1 MECTPVRSDSIRFVM
16 PALLRFLF
24 STGVRIGEALSLRKE
39 DVKLDL
45 RIAVLRDTKTERKDY
60 SRFQN
65 LWKMFC
71 VNISGI
77 VTG

>member
-45 RIAVLRDTKTERKDY
+45 RIAVLRDTKNGKERLLPF
-60 SRFQN
+60 SESME
-65 LWKMFC
+65 MFC